1 MTVKQLQEQLALL
14 PPNLMVVVNLGRNEL
29 ANGKE
34 VTKVEVVKVSRWLG
48 REAWDED
55 NGYDD
60 DYNTEHSEAVNI
72 GPDNLW
78 REV

>member
-14 PPNLMVVVNLGRNEL
+14 PPDLMVVVNLGRNEL

-55 NGYDD
+55 NEYDTD
-60 DYNTEHSEAVNI
+60 PDTEHSVAVNI
-72 GPDNLW
+72 TIDNLW